1 MEKGESRPCAAGEG
15 LREGVERDQ
24 ELRLALG
31 LSCEW
36 RVFEMM
42 ELSMA

>member
-15 LREGVERDQ
+15 LRLGAERDQ
-24 ELRLALG
+24 ELRLAIA

-36 RVFEMM
+36 RLLEMM
-42 ELSMA
+42 KLSMT

>member
-1 MEKGESRPCAAGEG
+1 MEEGETRLCAAGEG
-15 LREGVERDQ
+15 LRLGIERDQ

-36 RVFEMM
+36 RLLEMM
-42 ELSMA
+42 KLSMT

>member
-1 MEKGESRPCAAGEG
+1 MEEGETRLCVAGEG
-15 LREGVERDQ
+15 LRGGVERDQ

-36 RVFEMM
+36 RVLKMM
-42 ELSMA
+42 KLSMV